1 MIGNITLGQ
10 YIPGESILHKLDPRF
25 KIIWTVLLMVAV
37 FVINTWQEYVI
48 MGAFIALLLVISDIP
63 VKQSLKGIKPLVL
76 ILAITAILNIFFVK
90 GTPLVKLGPVMI
102 TYEGIISAVML
113 FFRLV
118 MLVVAASLM
127 TLTTTPMAMTDG
139 IERMMKPLERVGVP
153 AHEIAMM
160 MSIALRFIPTL
171 MEETERIMKAQASR
185 GADFDT
191 GSLFKRVKSFI
202 PVLVPL
208 FVSAFKR
215 ADELAEAMEARC
227 YRGGRG
233 RTRLKQIHFT
243 ILDLKASL
251 AGILFLMILFGS
263 RFLTNAG

>member
-1 MIGNITLGQ
+1 MGNITLGQ
-10 YIPGESILHKLDPRF
+10 YIPGESVLHRLDPRS

-37 FVINTWQEYVI
+37 FMINTWQEYVI
-48 MGAFIALLLVISDIP
+48 MGAFIAILLIISGIP
-63 VKQSLKGIKPLVL
+63 VKQSLKGLKPLVL

-90 GTPLVKLGPVMI
+90 GTPLVKIGPVAI
-102 TYEGIISAVML
+102 TFEGLISAVML

-139 IERMMKPLERVGVP
+139 IERMMKPLERIGVP

-171 MEETERIMKAQASR
+171 MEETDRIMKAQASR

-191 GSLFKRVKSFI
+191 GNLLKRVKSFI

-227 YRGGRG
+227 YRGSKG
-233 RTRLKQIHFT
+233 RTRLKQIRFT
-243 ILDLKASL
+243 MLDLKASL
-251 AGILFLMILFGS
+251 AGILFLILLFGP
-263 RFLTNAG
+263 RFWLW

>member
-10 YIPGESILHKLDPRF
+10 YIPGESVLHRLDPRS
-25 KIIWTVLLMVAV
+25 KIIWTALLMVAV
-37 FVINTWQEYVI
+37 FMINTWQEYVV
-48 MGAFIALLLVISDIP
+48 MGAFIAILLIISGIP
-63 VKQSLKGIKPLVL
+63 VKQSLKGLKPLLL
-76 ILAITAILNIFFVK
+76 ILAITAVLNIFFVR
-90 GTPLVKLGPVMI
+90 GTPLAKLGPVAI

-113 FFRLV
+113 FLRLV

-139 IERMMKPLERVGVP
+139 IERMMKPLERIGVP

-191 GSLFKRVKSFI
+191 GNLLKRVKSFI

-215 ADELAEAMEARC
+215 ADELAEAMESRC
-227 YRGGRG
+227 YRGSKG
-233 RTRLKQIHFT
+233 RTRLKQIRFT
-243 ILDLKASL
+243 MLDLKASL
-251 AGILFLMILFGS
+251 AGVLFLILRFGQ
-263 RFLTNAG
+263 RFWM

>member
-37 FVINTWQEYVI
+37 FIINTWQEYVI

-185 GADFDT
+185 GQI
-191 GSLFKRVKSFI
+191 SIR
-202 PVLVPL
+202 
-208 FVSAFKR
+208 
-215 ADELAEAMEARC
+215 EAC
-227 YRGGRG
+227 
-233 RTRLKQIHFT
+233 LKG
-243 ILDLKASL
+243 LKA
-251 AGILFLMILFGS
+251 LFRYWFRS
-263 RFLTNAG
+263 S

>member
-1 MIGNITLGQ
+1 MGNITLGQ
-10 YIPGESILHKLDPRF
+10 YIPGESVLHRLDPRS

-37 FVINTWQEYVI
+37 FMINTWQEYVI
-48 MGAFIALLLVISDIP
+48 MGAFIAILLIISCIP
-63 VKQSLKGIKPLVL
+63 VKQSLKGLKPLVL

-90 GTPLVKLGPVMI
+90 GTPLVKIGPVAI
-102 TYEGIISAVML
+102 TFEGLISAVML

-139 IERMMKPLERVGVP
+139 IERMMKPLERIGVP

-171 MEETERIMKAQASR
+171 MEETDRIMKAQASR

-191 GSLFKRVKSFI
+191 GNLLKRVKSFI

-227 YRGGRG
+227 YRGSKG
-233 RTRLKQIHFT
+233 RTRLKQIRFT
-243 ILDLKASL
+243 MLDLKASL
-251 AGILFLMILFGS
+251 AGILFLILLFGP
-263 RFLTNAG
+263 RFWLW